1 LKAPKDEMELI
12 RPAVEGTM
20 AVLRSAHKYRAQRVV
35 VTSSVASVMVLP
47 RGSTKDTPFTEADW
61 SDVATCGAYEKSKT
75 MAEKAA
81 WDF

>member
-1 LKAPKDEMELI
+1 MELI

-20 AVLRSAHKYRAQRVV
+20 AVLRAAHKYRAQRVV
-35 VTSSVASVMVLP
+35 VTSSVASVMVRP
-47 RGSTKDTPFTEADW
+47 KDSTLEANFNEDDW
-61 SDVATCGAYEKSKT
+61 SDIPTCKPYEKSKT